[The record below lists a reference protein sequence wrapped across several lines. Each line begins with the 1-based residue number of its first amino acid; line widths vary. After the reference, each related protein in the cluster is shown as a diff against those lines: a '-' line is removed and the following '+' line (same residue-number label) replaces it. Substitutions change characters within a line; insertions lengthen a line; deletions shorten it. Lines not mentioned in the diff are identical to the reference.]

1 MPQQTLVTLVDHTL
15 CFLLQDA
22 GGMEWFF
29 MNLVSALSISLQAS
43 ILDASACDD
52 ELRWLRK
59 RNINTKWVPLSF
71 LGHVI
76 GYLHEHTRPDRDRY
90 VTVKWENIKKGK
102 LLRNISARVVFLI
115 PNTLEVSNK
124 ETPNDLFPPIDADQ
138 VNLIQFVD
146 YSTRSSV

>member
-1 MPQQTLVTLVDHTL
+1 M
-15 CFLLQDA
+15 
-22 GGMEWFF
+22 
-29 MNLVSALSISLQAS
+29 
-43 ILDASACDD
+43 
-52 ELRWLRK
+52 
-59 RNINTKWVPLSF
+59 
-71 LGHVI
+71 
-76 GYLHEHTRPDRDRY
+76 HEHTRPDRDRY

-146 YSTRSSV
+146 YSTRSMRVKRLLLNLVKRRFCVCIA

>member
-1 MPQQTLVTLVDHTL
+1 M
-15 CFLLQDA
+15 
-22 GGMEWFF
+22 
-29 MNLVSALSISLQAS
+29 
-43 ILDASACDD
+43 
-52 ELRWLRK
+52 
-59 RNINTKWVPLSF
+59 SF

-102 LLRNISARVVFLI
+102 LLRSISARVVFLI

-146 YSTRSSV
+146 YSTRSMRVKRLLLNLVKRRFCVCIA

>member
-1 MPQQTLVTLVDHTL
+1 M
-15 CFLLQDA
+15 
-22 GGMEWFF
+22 
-29 MNLVSALSISLQAS
+29 
-43 ILDASACDD
+43 
-52 ELRWLRK
+52 
-59 RNINTKWVPLSF
+59 SF

-102 LLRNISARVVFLI
+102 LLRSISARVVFLI

>member
-1 MPQQTLVTLVDHTL
+1 M
-15 CFLLQDA
+15 
-22 GGMEWFF
+22 
-29 MNLVSALSISLQAS
+29 
-43 ILDASACDD
+43 
-52 ELRWLRK
+52 
-59 RNINTKWVPLSF
+59 SF